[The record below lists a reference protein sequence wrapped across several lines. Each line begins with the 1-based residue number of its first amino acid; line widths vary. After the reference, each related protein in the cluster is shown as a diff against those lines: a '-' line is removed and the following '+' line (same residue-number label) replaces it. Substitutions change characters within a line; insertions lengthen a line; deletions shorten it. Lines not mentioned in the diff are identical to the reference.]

1 MAFFKFRKNADD
13 PVSAPA
19 QPQSIESLRQ
29 RAKYRLVGATVLVL
43 IGVIGLPLLFD
54 KQPRPIAVDT
64 PIEIPDKNKVL
75 PLQIP
80 GSPSPVAATAS
91 ATAAPAVALA
101 TSAPA
106 NAVPDQPVSP
116 VAAASAVAKDADK
129 KVALAVVDKASDA
142 TKSVEKVEAKEVEAK
157 EVKAA
162 KPAVSQASAAASKAT
177 DASRAQSLLEGKEPD
192 VKASVKAPA
201 KTPTT
206 TPVLPAK
213 TSAVSAT
220 VASAATS
227 AATLASAG
235 AERYVVQVGAF
246 AENTRAREVR
256 LKVESAGLKTY
267 AQVAETKDGRRIRV
281 RVGPF
286 ATKAEAEKAAEKIKK
301 LQLPAALL
309 TL

>member
-80 GSPSPVAATAS
+80 ASPAPVPATGSAS
-91 ATAAPAVALA
+91 AMPAVALA
-101 TSAPA
+101 ASAPD
-106 NAVPDQPVSP
+106 NAVPDKPVSP
-116 VAAASAVAKDADK
+116 VAASSAVAKESDK
-129 KVALAVVDKASDA
+129 KVALAPGDKASDA
-142 TKSVEKVEAKEVEAK
+142 TKSVEKVDAKEA
-157 EVKAA
+157 KAA

-177 DASRAQSLLEGKEPD
+177 DANRAQSLLEGKEPD
-192 VKASVKAPA
+192 VKASAKAPA

-206 TPVLPAK
+206 TPVVPAK
-213 TSAVSAT
+213 TPAVSAS
-220 VASAATS
+220 VPAAATS
-227 AATLASAG
+227 AAKPAAAG

-256 LKVESAGLKTY
+256 LKVESVGLKTY